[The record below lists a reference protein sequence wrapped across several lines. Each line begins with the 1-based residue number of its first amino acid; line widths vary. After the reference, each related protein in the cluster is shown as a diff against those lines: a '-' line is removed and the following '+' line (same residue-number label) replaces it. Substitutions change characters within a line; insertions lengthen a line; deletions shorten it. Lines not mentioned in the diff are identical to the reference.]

1 MSTRGGR
8 WLAVDKSKYGRGVD
22 ERTVRRLSLA
32 EKLRLVNLARHYGPS
47 EAARQMEV
55 DRQTVYL
62 WLGRYE
68 QGGSDALSSLPRG
81 KQEPRTVTPE
91 VKARLLGL
99 KRENPRRSS
108 PKIARLYED
117 ESGLKVHRT
126 TVWAV
131 LKKGEHQSSL
141 GGECLSSSSEPS
153 PMRSGRRT

>member
-1 MSTRGGR
+1 
-8 WLAVDKSKYGRGVD
+8 LAADKSKYERGVE

-32 EKLRLVNLARHYGPS
+32 EKLRVVNLARHYGPG

-68 QGGSDALSSLPRG
+68 EGGSEALRSLPRG

-91 VKARLLGL
+91 VKARLLAL
-99 KRENPRRSS
+99 KEENPKRSS
-108 PKIARLYED
+108 PKVARLYEE
-117 ESGLKVHRT
+117 ESGLRVHRT

-131 LKKGEHQSSL
+131 LKKGGHQSS
-141 GGECLSSSSEPS
+141 P
-153 PMRSGRRT
+153 